1 MLIYPCKSQNIW
13 TNIVMDKNMNM
24 FINKELYFIYVQ
36 YVNIYISLS
45 IVFKN

>member
-24 FINKELYFIYVQ
+24 FINKELYFYLCTICQ
-36 YVNIYISLS
+36 YIHFFVNCP
-45 IVFKN
+45 